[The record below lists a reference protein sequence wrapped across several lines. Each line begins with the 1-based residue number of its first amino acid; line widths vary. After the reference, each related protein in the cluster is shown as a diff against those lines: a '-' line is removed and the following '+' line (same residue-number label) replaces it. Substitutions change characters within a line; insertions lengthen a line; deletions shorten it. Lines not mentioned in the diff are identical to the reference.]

1 MAMSVHLDIVSAQEQ
16 IFSGL
21 AESVSATGLL
31 GEIGIMPG
39 HAPLLTQLKPGQVRV
54 VKQGGEQEIFYI
66 SGGMLEVQ
74 PHHVTV
80 LADTAQR
87 ADSLDEAAV
96 LEAKKRAE
104 EALANRDADL
114 DYSKAA
120 AELARAIAQ
129 IRAIEKLREQ
139 LK

>member
-16 IFSGL
+16 IFSGW

>member
-54 VKQGGEQEIFYI
+54 VKQGGEAEIFYI

-74 PHHVTV
+74 PHQVTV

-96 LEAKKRAE
+96 LEVKKRAE

-120 AELARAIAQ
+120 AELARANAQ

>member
-54 VKQGGEQEIFYI
+54 VKQGGEAEIFYI

-74 PHHVTV
+74 PHQVTV

-87 ADSLDEAAV
+87 ADNLDEAAV

-104 EALANRDADL
+104 EALANRDTDL